1 MSFTLPNS
9 TNPLNRGMTPE
20 VLDDND
26 PGPRRNQPASELEQL
41 ARLMDAAFIIPGTNI
56 RFGLDAVLG
65 LIPGLGDAATSI
77 VSMMILQAASR
88 SGLPRTTM
96 LRMAAN
102 VAIDFLLGS
111 LPLVGDAFD
120 VFWKSNQ
127 MNVDLLKRHLALTPV
142 ESRRARR
149 NDGWFVALLGVGLLL
164 ILGACVTVAY
174 WIIASVGRW
183 LFT

>member
-1 MSFTLPNS
+1 
-9 TNPLNRGMTPE
+9 MTPE
-20 VLDDND
+20 ALDDND
-26 PGPRRNQPASELEQL
+26 PGPPRHQPASELEQL
-41 ARLMDAAFIIPGTNI
+41 AQLMDAVFIIPGTNI

-77 VSMMILQAASR
+77 VSMMILQTASR
-88 SGLPRTTM
+88 QGLPRTTM

-111 LPLVGDAFD
+111 LPLVGDVFD

-127 MNVDLLKRHLALTPV
+127 MNVDLLKRHLASTPV
-142 ESRRARR
+142 EARRARR